1 MTKGWYQ
8 IVMAVA
14 IAMILALLGAAGNWI
29 HTVYAEHKEV
39 VATVHSHMVDEAQQ
53 QTQQAKTQV
62 MIEQIAKDVGDVK
75 KMTLTVIGF
84 AKVQADGG
92 DEASAL
98 INNNGR
104 AMMYQEGQRVRVTNM
119 VSEEQQ
125 SVIVKVNGSFSMPDE
140 NKLILLSK
148 KAGAMLGL
156 APEQSIRVKL
166 EPVMEKK

>member
-1 MTKGWYQ
+1 
-8 IVMAVA
+8 
-14 IAMILALLGAAGNWI
+14 
-29 HTVYAEHKEV
+29 
-39 VATVHSHMVDEAQQ
+39 
-53 QTQQAKTQV
+53 

-84 AKVQADGG
+84 AKVQTDGG

-104 AMMYQEGQRVRVTNM
+104 AMMYQEGQHVRVTNM

-156 APEQSIRVKL
+156 TPEQSIRVKL